1 MSYNITLTNGT
12 TLTKVNDGTIN
23 QTVTD
28 LTLIGKNS
36 TGYGGFFNDNF
47 VRLLENFSNSSQPN
61 YPLTGQLW
69 YDTSENRL
77 KIYNGSAFTTTSG
90 TIVSA
95 TVPSNI
101 GVGDIWID
109 NVLGQM
115 HFNDGLNTVLAGP
128 IYNSNQGI
136 TGFNVEDV
144 IDTAGRTQTILVLY
158 VARTILGIFSKTTF
172 TPALPIPG
180 FTNTSQFIGSQF
192 GNVLT
197 VTSIAVGSLSVG
209 QVVAANGIATGTIIT
224 GQLSGTTGGPGTYSL
239 SLSGTVL
246 STTMT
251 ASANVVKIGFNTGTF
266 PGVVFD
272 AIASRTQS
280 LVAADGSLKTA
291 DDFVSASADSTSNG
305 QLSIRNNIPLILGA
319 GSNVQFK
326 IDTNSNTFQM
336 NSNTADLNFGINLQT
351 NGALQP
357 SLFIAGSSQFVGL
370 GTQIPTAKLDVNGD
384 TVIRG
389 NLTVQGTTQT
399 ISSTTVTIAD
409 KNLELGK
416 VTNPT
421 NTTAESGG
429 ITLKG
434 TTDKTMIWSVSATST
449 GSNTGYWNFSDFVN
463 ISSSGANVGYYING
477 NSVLSATTLG
487 SGITGAPGLT
497 SIGALTSLQAAFIN
511 ITGSTISY
519 VNSSSTNGNITLTP
533 KGSGYISVSSSL
545 ISNVGTPVSGTDAT
559 NKTYVDDRVKSAPL
573 GLYVD
578 FAALGISLGSANASI
593 INFLTKVYPPAITT
607 STTTCR
613 VLCSD
618 GTVREFT
625 SSGSAW
631 LYTQVIT

>member
-90 TIVSA
+90 TIVSS

-144 IDTAGRTQTILVLY
+144 IDTAGRTQTVLVLY

-180 FTNTSQFIGSQF
+180 FTNISQFTGSQF
-192 GNVLT
+192 DNVLT
-197 VTSIAVGSLSVG
+197 VTSVAVGSLTVG
-209 QVVAANGIATGTIIT
+209 QVVAANGVATGTIIT
-224 GQLSGTTGGPGTYSL
+224 GQLSGLTGGPGTYSL
-239 SLSGTVL
+239 SLSGVVL
-246 STTMT
+246 TTTMT

-291 DDFVSASADSTSNG
+291 DDFISASADSTSNG
-305 QLSIRNNIPLILGA
+305 QLSIRNNIPVVFPI
-319 GSNVQFK
+319 
-326 IDTNSNTFQM
+326 
-336 NSNTADLNFGINLQT
+336 
-351 NGALQP
+351 
-357 SLFIAGSSQFVGL
+357 
-370 GTQIPTAKLDVNGD
+370 
-384 TVIRG
+384 
-389 NLTVQGTTQT
+389 
-399 ISSTTVTIAD
+399 
-409 KNLELGK
+409 
-416 VTNPT
+416 
-421 NTTAESGG
+421 
-429 ITLKG
+429 
-434 TTDKTMIWSVSATST
+434 
-449 GSNTGYWNFSDFVN
+449 
-463 ISSSGANVGYYING
+463 
-477 NSVLSATTLG
+477 
-487 SGITGAPGLT
+487 
-497 SIGALTSLQAAFIN
+497 
-511 ITGSTISY
+511 
-519 VNSSSTNGNITLTP
+519 
-533 KGSGYISVSSSL
+533 
-545 ISNVGTPVSGTDAT
+545 
-559 NKTYVDDRVKSAPL
+559 
-573 GLYVD
+573 
-578 FAALGISLGSANASI
+578 
-593 INFLTKVYPPAITT
+593 
-607 STTTCR
+607 
-613 VLCSD
+613 
-618 GTVREFT
+618 
-625 SSGSAW
+625 
-631 LYTQVIT
+631 